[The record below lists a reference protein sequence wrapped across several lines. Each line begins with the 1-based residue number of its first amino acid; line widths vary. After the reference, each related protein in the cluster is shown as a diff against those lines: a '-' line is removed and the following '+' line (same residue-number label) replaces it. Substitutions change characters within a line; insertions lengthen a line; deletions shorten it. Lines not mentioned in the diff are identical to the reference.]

1 MYNGA
6 SFVASAQTPVM
17 IVTINYRVGALGFL
31 PSSET
36 AAAGLL
42 SLGLLDQVAALKW
55 VHKNIHHFGGD
66 KHAVTIFGLSSGA
79 HSVGFHML
87 NYKKGVKPMFHRAI
101 MSSGGP
107 TSRAYPSASWPLY
120 EKQYLEFLAKVGC
133 SPGAGVWDCLRK
145 VDIETIRVKQVEL
158 YTQYTWQLTWP
169 FQPVLGG
176 PLLGEVPTCQWA
188 TGSFYKVPVI
198 VGNVHDE
205 GSNYA
210 PKNLSTNEQFRT
222 YFKNLAPLLTDDSL
236 NKIEELYPDPVT
248 NPNSPYTNSLLSP
261 QFQRIQVAYGDYAYI
276 CQAEETAVRASRY
289 EAWGSPVWKYT
300 FNQNNTF
307 FDWQGT
313 PHAGDMP
320 FQADERGTLSRRV
333 SQAYNAW
340 LTSFVATGD
349 PNTFALQTIDGKK
362 TPQWPKY
369 NENKDAQMRMGP
381 NGELAVMKHGYRKEQ
396 CAFWRSIASQLNH

>member
-31 PSSET
+31 PSTET
-36 AAAGLL
+36 AEAGLL
-42 SLGLLDQVAALKW
+42 SLGLRDQVAALKW
-55 VHKNIHHFGGD
+55 VHKNIRHFGGD
-66 KHAVTIFGLSSGA
+66 KNAVTIFGLSAGA

-87 NYKKGVKPMFHRAI
+87 NYKKGVKPMFQRAI

-107 TSRAYPSASWPLY
+107 TSRAYPTASWPLY
-120 EKQYLEFLAKVGC
+120 EKQYLEFLTGVGC
-133 SPGAGVWDCLRK
+133 SPGRRVWDCLRK
-145 VDIETIRVKQVEL
+145 VDIEIIRLKQVEI
-158 YTQYTWQLTWP
+158 YTRYNWQITWP

-176 PLLGEVPTCQWA
+176 PLIGAVPTHQWA

-210 PKNLSTNEQFRT
+210 PKNLSTNAEFRT
-222 YFKNLAPLLTDDSL
+222 FFKNLAPLLTEDSL
-236 NKIEELYPDPVT
+236 DKIEELYPDPLT
-248 NPNSPYTNSLLSP
+248 NPDSPYVNSPLSA
-261 QFQRIQVAYGDYAYI
+261 QFQRLQVAYGDYAYI

-289 EAWGSPVWKYT
+289 KAPVWRYT

-307 FDWQGT
+307 AAWQGT
-313 PHAGDMP
+313 PHMGDMS
-320 FQADERGTLSRRV
+320 FQCDERGTTSRRI
-333 SQAYNAW
+333 SRAYNAW

-349 PNTFALQTIDGKK
+349 PNTHALKRIDGET
-362 TPQWPKY
+362 TPYWPRYK
-369 NENKDAQMRMGP
+369 EKKDAQISMGP
-381 NGELAVMKHGYRKEQ
+381 HGKLAVEPHGYRKEQ
-396 CAFWRSIASQLNH
+396 CTFWRSIASQLNH